1 MCGADPIRYACAVTA
16 PDTVDLDD
24 SATWPADLFDLITEL
39 TPSVPEGLDT
49 ASDLHNEAS
58 EVAEYD
64 DQVREMLAGRL
75 LRTYHVTRLLDHE
88 IEDVRAVGLRAL
100 TEESLTERLD
110 RAIQAGSIAMLYLTV
125 LRESTAPV
133 HESAQVAKNRFG
145 EVSVVSSRQPLAKP
159 WPVRFLSNWGG
170 EVRQFGPLW
179 TGAGFESIRL
189 LGHPSLIVA
198 GIDVSTPAAVGTGRE
213 LIFDFL
219 GTRLGL
225 NGNGVTIHYAA
236 DIPGRQILDICHP
249 GHPEYDRH
257 AHFPKS

>member
-1 MCGADPIRYACAVTA
+1 SCTRVTQ
-16 PDTVDLDD
+16 
-24 SATWPADLFDLITEL
+24 
-39 TPSVPEGLDT
+39 EGLPVQALPRKQIAQID
-49 ASDLHNEAS
+49 HN
-58 EVAEYD
+58 
-64 DQVREMLAGRL
+64 R
-75 LRTYHVTRLLDHE
+75 
-88 IEDVRAVGLRAL
+88 IRA
-100 TEESLTERLD
+100 LD